1 MKFMFRSLTIAL
13 CLLIIPI
20 SAVVTAAIKQRFED
34 GPNRVFA
41 GGPLISGPIYK
52 GVEPDWEF
60 VNTIDTVELQLV
72 DPPLSRRIWIAS
84 AQGRLFIWSG
94 YMNSLVGQLWK
105 TWPAQANADGR
116 ALLRIDGIRYERN
129 LLRLI
134 NDPVFEELSTV
145 VSEKYPSHFTRDS
158 VERGEVWVFEAK
170 PKTPLNH
177 QIVRVLN

>member
-1 MKFMFRSLTIAL
+1 MKFMFRSLVIVL

-72 DPPLSRRIWIAS
+72 DPPLSRRIWVAS

-94 YMNSLVGQLWK
+94 YMNSLAGQLWK

-134 NDPVFEELSTV
+134 DDAVFEELSTV
-145 VSEKYPSHFTRDS
+145 VGEKYPSQFTRDS
-158 VERGEVWVFEAK
+158 VERGDVWVFEAK
-170 PKTPLNH
+170 PRTPLVD
-177 QIVRVLN
+177 QIVRGA

>member
-1 MKFMFRSLTIAL
+1 MKFMFRSLVIVL

-72 DPPLSRRIWIAS
+72 DPPLSRRIWVAS

-94 YMNSLVGQLWK
+94 YMNSLVGQHWK
-105 TWPAQANADGR
+105 TWPA
-116 ALLRIDGIRYERN
+116 
-129 LLRLI
+129 
-134 NDPVFEELSTV
+134 
-145 VSEKYPSHFTRDS
+145 
-158 VERGEVWVFEAK
+158 
-170 PKTPLNH
+170 
-177 QIVRVLN
+177 

>member
-1 MKFMFRSLTIAL
+1 M
-13 CLLIIPI
+13 
-20 SAVVTAAIKQRFED
+20 
-34 GPNRVFA
+34 
-41 GGPLISGPIYK
+41 
-52 GVEPDWEF
+52 
-60 VNTIDTVELQLV
+60 
-72 DPPLSRRIWIAS
+72 DPPLSRRIWVAS

-94 YMNSLVGQLWK
+94 YMNSLFGQLWK

-158 VERGEVWVFEAK
+158 VERGNVWVFEAK

-177 QIVRVLN
+177 QIVSGS